1 MNITEPDCRNYGG
14 DSLVRISMSGN
25 VMKPDK
31 KVIKMDT

>member
-1 MNITEPDCRNYGG
+1 MMVTAGTVWG